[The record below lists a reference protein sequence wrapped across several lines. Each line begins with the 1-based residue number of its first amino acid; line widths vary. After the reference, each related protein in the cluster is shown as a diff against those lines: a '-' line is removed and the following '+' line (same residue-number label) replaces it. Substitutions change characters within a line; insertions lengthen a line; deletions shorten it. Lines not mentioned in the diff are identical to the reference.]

1 MLEPESKYLLDR
13 LGVSEETIADFCL
26 RHRIT
31 EFSLFGS
38 ALRDDFRADSDV
50 DIIVDFEA
58 GATPS
63 LNGHIRMQIELESI
77 LGRDVDLFTA
87 RSVRDM
93 RNRFRRERIQH
104 EQQQVYG
111 RV

>member
-1 MLEPESKYLLDR
+1 MLEPHSKEILDR
-13 LGVSEETIADFCL
+13 LGVSEETIADFCR

-38 ALRDDFRADSDV
+38 SLRDDFAEGSDV
-50 DIIVDFEA
+50 DVIIDFEK

-63 LNGHIRMQIELESI
+63 LWGHMDLQRELESI
-77 LGRDVDLFTA
+77 FGREVDLLTA

-93 RNRFRRERIQH
+93 RNERRRNRILS
-104 EQQQVYG
+104 EQKRVYG
-111 RV
+111 